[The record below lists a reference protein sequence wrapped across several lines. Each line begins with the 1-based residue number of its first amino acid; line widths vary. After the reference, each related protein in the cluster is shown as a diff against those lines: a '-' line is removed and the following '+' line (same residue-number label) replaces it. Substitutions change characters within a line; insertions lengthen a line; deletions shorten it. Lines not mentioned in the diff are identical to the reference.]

1 MSSCQ
6 LSCAFHW
13 KQQGTHERDQLHS
26 LCCCQ
31 PVSSAWCNSVLYEN
45 SLSQVLGATSPIFL
59 SLFLLFI
66 GEQGRGGRITPRWS
80 LCQGDQM
87 WTGVEI
93 RMDRK
98 LIDQRRL
105 IQGSQKVCVPAAAL
119 VGSTGGGKGHTRN
132 SHICAPPCHW
142 FGKVAWLI
150 FSILPFLL
158 VKRQS
163 RLTPSTLALP
173 RLTTK
178 LLWKICFYIVSNR
191 EGMKRRAAPPPITV
205 HLLFSHPWHP
215 NTTATH
221 CPELRWP
228 PGGVRVP
235 AGTLLFSSFQVS

>member
-13 KQQGTHERDQLHS
+13 KQQGTHERAQLHG

-31 PVSSAWCNSVLYEN
+31 PVSSAWCKQCSVWEQSFPGLGSHISN
-45 SLSQVLGATSPIFL
+45 LSVTLSAVYWGA
-59 SLFLLFI
+59 
-66 GEQGRGGRITPRWS
+66 GGGGRRITPRWS

-105 IQGSQKVCVPAAAL
+105 IQGSQKVCVPATAL

-158 VKRQS
+158 VKRQP

-191 EGMKRRAAPPPITV
+191 EGMERRAAPTP
-205 HLLFSHPWHP
+205 
-215 NTTATH
+215 
-221 CPELRWP
+221 
-228 PGGVRVP
+228 
-235 AGTLLFSSFQVS
+235 Q